1 MTGSGG
7 RQTDGVEDPQVWE
20 PNCPT
25 TGAGRRVGGIDTK
38 TGFPVESVGGVLGSS
53 GSGVVFIILVRT
65 RAPASLLQAAQTR
78 TQVHGGAVRPDD
90 QAAAWSLRGH
100 FLSSPRPRNGR
111 REGRRPRFLPAS
123 PGRPPRRRSTREV
136 RGAGRGGHC
145 VAMAAPG
152 PSCSALLGPAAKAPP
167 LAEPGPFPGTR
178 SRRRGFQTCDGALGT
193 PGLCAAVYR
202 CSLPGRIPLPP
213 PPRGES

>member
-53 GSGVVFIILVRT
+53 GSGVVFIILERT
-65 RAPASLLQAAQTR
+65 RAPASLLQAAQAR
-78 TQVHGGAVRPDD
+78 TQVYGGAVRPDD

-100 FLSSPRPRNGR
+100 FLSSPRPRNGQT
-111 REGRRPRFLPAS
+111 PALPA
-123 PGRPPRRRSTREV
+123 RQPR
-136 RGAGRGGHC
+136 
-145 VAMAAPG
+145 
-152 PSCSALLGPAAKAPP
+152 APP
-167 LAEPGPFPGTR
+167 
-178 SRRRGFQTCDGALGT
+178 
-193 PGLCAAVYR
+193 
-202 CSLPGRIPLPP
+202 
-213 PPRGES
+213 